1 MGSGMA
7 PLMFPSLQHYMSRL
21 GMGIGPPALPSIP
34 NPMHLPRLPLLDQ
47 AMTATTTPN
56 QVAVC
61 PTTVINPM
69 NYQNQLQ
76 NSSFSEQYAS
86 YLGFHQMQNNSQ
98 VRSLISFQVCVFFKK
113 NAEHMHYL
121 LICMCVY
128 IYIIY

>member
-1 MGSGMA
+1 MMWMGSGMA
-7 PLMFPSLQHYMSRL
+7 PLMFPSVQHYLSRL
-21 GMGIGPPALPSIP
+21 GMGIGPTALPSIP
-34 NPMHLPRLPLLDQ
+34 NPMHLPRLPLVEQ
-47 AMTATTTPN
+47 TMSAATTPN

-98 VRSLISFQVCVFFKK
+98 V
-113 NAEHMHYL
+113 
-121 LICMCVY
+121 
-128 IYIIY
+128 